1 MSRLPGLGVRF
12 VLLLVA
18 AVAMSMFPLAVPGT
32 PDLVLVVIA
41 GTALMRGP
49 WAGAAMGLAGGWMID
64 LVPPGAE
71 PLGASALVYLA
82 VGSLL
87 GASRHVVATSPLTLP
102 VLPWVAVAAAAL
114 TLLSVRGVAAAAGF
128 GDAAG
133 VDLAWTWLWTMVAA
147 VLFIGPLVWIDRWL
161 GVRRWG

>member
-1 MSRLPGLGVRF
+1 MSRLPGLGVRL
-12 VLLLVA
+12 VLLLLA
-18 AVAMSMFPLAVPGT
+18 ALTMSMFPLAVPGT

-49 WAGAAMGLAGGWMID
+49 WTGAAMGLAGGWMID

-71 PLGASALVYLA
+71 PIGSSALAYLA

-102 VLPWVAVAAAAL
+102 VLPWVAIAAASV
-114 TLLSVRGVAAAAGF
+114 TLLAVRGVAAAAGF
-128 GDAAG
+128 GDVAG
-133 VDLAWTWLWTMVAA
+133 PELAWTWLWTMVAA
-147 VLFIGPLVWIDRWL
+147 AVFIGPLVWIDRWL